1 MEKKTRG
8 MPACYP
14 AWPDSGWLAGL
25 SSNTGTLS
33 YFRPISTISFQLT
46 VKEAV
51 CGRRRRRLDK
61 NFRFHCES
69 LESVLPQPFVSS
81 PVPCSSTQFLPV
93 RHIALSRNNRNS
105 ATKTHQIRI
114 CTEPPGALSDERRY
128 WKTARRI
135 GGHWVYYS
143 SVPWEPVGPG
153 YMGFFAFHFGFGTHT
168 HKKENVT
175 LHWFLFGFYVYV
187 CVRTQTQSQFPDG
200 SATAWKEIVFPLAF
214 RSFPIAHLIGNVFC
228 SVFLGAHFFFLSSLV
243 AYVGC
248 LRPMERFFVLLPIVI
263 LPFPPKGAVE
273 ALYTS
278 PITIIWGKRPANRD
292 DWALRAISSTSGWKS
307 NRPAGVC
314 FSRLRDKRK
323 FDYGSW
329 CRQARCKLHFVDV
342 R

>member
-1 MEKKTRG
+1 MINVIPSFQSRKAQPRGWCKRGVLLNFFHAPANKQRTVKHRLMEKKTRG

-33 YFRPISTISFQLT
+33 YFCPISTISFQLT

-128 WKTARRI
+128 
-135 GGHWVYYS
+135 
-143 SVPWEPVGPG
+143 
-153 YMGFFAFHFGFGTHT
+153 
-168 HKKENVT
+168 
-175 LHWFLFGFYVYV
+175 
-187 CVRTQTQSQFPDG
+187 
-200 SATAWKEIVFPLAF
+200 
-214 RSFPIAHLIGNVFC
+214 
-228 SVFLGAHFFFLSSLV
+228 
-243 AYVGC
+243 
-248 LRPMERFFVLLPIVI
+248 
-263 LPFPPKGAVE
+263 
-273 ALYTS
+273 
-278 PITIIWGKRPANRD
+278 
-292 DWALRAISSTSGWKS
+292 
-307 NRPAGVC
+307 
-314 FSRLRDKRK
+314 
-323 FDYGSW
+323 
-329 CRQARCKLHFVDV
+329 
-342 R
+342 